1 MFTVN
6 GGNTR
11 AKSSVVPVHPNRPIV
26 YDDDEPDRLFYTN
39 QSRQLFVLCRKV
51 YMHPCSGCFD
61 TIDTKFVVHWLLV
74 YLLCGTA
81 TYCLLSYFRV
91 YRLLFKYSFGVSN
104 L

>member
-26 YDDDEPDRLFYTN
+26 YEDGEPDRLFYTN

-51 YMHPCSGCFD
+51 CVCASLKYSYVGAMM
-61 TIDTKFVVHWLLV
+61 FVVGWLL
-74 YLLCGTA
+74 LQL
-81 TYCLLSYFRV
+81 
-91 YRLLFKYSFGVSN
+91 
-104 L
+104 